1 MRCRSAILPSLAV
14 TIAGGASAQLRHGFD
29 PTEARDLSALC
40 ATHTFKELYGDDAA
54 MISDGYQRVYESP
67 VMGMDN
73 KFQLFR
79 KGDAAVLEISGSTSN
94 AISWMENIQAAMI
107 PAQGVIRIDGQP
119 FPYRFASDTAA
130 AVHAGYALGIACIAN
145 DAVARLRQLTDNGVR
160 DLFITG
166 HSQGGA
172 LALLLRA
179 HLHHLPPSAIGAPLR
194 IKTYAFAHPM
204 VGNRAFMDE
213 FTETQAGGHGCFSLM
228 NPSDPVPRMPLA
240 YDDGRL
246 VSSDRVFAVITGKE
260 PLDAMGRVRSA
271 AIKMLRR
278 PITGIAAY
286 LSSSVEKRIA
296 GTLGEVDLPP
306 YRNEI
311 NYAPMKGRVDLEP
324 FAYPVCLKD
333 SSCLRNDSILR
344 VEPRDSDGHF
354 TNPELYRKEP
364 TFYQH
369 KPYNYHVAV
378 LRRWFPKDYDALD
391 RKFLVENL

>member
-1 MRCRSAILPSLAV
+1 MRCRSAIILLLVAATGTGV
-14 TIAGGASAQLRHGFD
+14 KAQLQPGFA
-29 PTEARDLSALC
+29 PAEARDLSALC
-40 ATHTFKELYGDDAA
+40 TTHTFKELYGDDGE
-54 MISDGYQRVYESP
+54 IIPDGYQRVYESP

-79 KGDAAVLEISGSTSN
+79 KGDMAVLEIRGSTSS

-107 PAQGVIRIDGQP
+107 PAQGVIRIDGRP
-119 FPYRFASDTAA
+119 FTYRFAEDTAA

-145 DAVARLRQLTDNGVR
+145 DAVARIRQLTDNGVR
-160 DLFITG
+160 DLIITG

-179 HLHHLPPSAIGAPLR
+179 YLHHLPSSAIGAPIR

-213 FTETQAGGHGCFSLM
+213 FSAMNARGAGCFSLV
-228 NPSDPVPRMPLA
+228 NPADPVPRMPLA

-246 VSSDRVFAVITGKE
+246 VSSDRVFAVITGQE
-260 PLDAMGRVRSA
+260 PLDPMGRVRSA

-278 PITGIAAY
+278 PITGITAY
-286 LSSSVEKRIA
+286 LSGSVEKRIA
-296 GTLGEVDLPP
+296 STVGEVELPP
-306 YRNEI
+306 YRDEI
-311 NYAPMKGRVDLEP
+311 NYAPMEGRMDLEP
-324 FAYPVCLKD
+324 FAYPACLKD

-344 VEPRDSDGHF
+344 VEPRDAEGHF

-364 TFYQH
+364 SFYQH
-369 KPYNYHVAV
+369 KPYNYHVGV
-378 LRRWFPKDYDALD
+378 LRRWFPKEFDALP
-391 RKFLVENL
+391 RKFLHENL

>member
-1 MRCRSAILPSLAV
+1 MRSRFAIILLLAV
-14 TIAGGASAQLRHGFD
+14 LAAGGANAQLRPGFD
-29 PTEARDLSALC
+29 PAEARDLSALC
-40 ATHTFKELYGDDAA
+40 ATHTFKELYGDDAE
-54 MISDGYQRVYESP
+54 MIPDGYQRVYESP

-79 KGDAAVLEISGSTSN
+79 KGDAAVLEIRGSTSS

-107 PAQGVIRIDGQP
+107 PAQGVIRIDGRP

-130 AVHAGYALGIACIAN
+130 SVHAGYALGIACIAN
-145 DAVARLRQLTDNGVR
+145 DAVARIRQLTENGVR
-160 DLFITG
+160 DLIITG

-179 HLHHLPPSAIGAPLR
+179 YLHHLPSSATGATLR
-194 IKTYAFAHPM
+194 IKAYAFAHPM

-213 FTETQAGGHGCFSLM
+213 FTETHASGLGCFSLV
-228 NPSDPVPRMPLA
+228 NPADPVPRMPLA

-246 VSSDRVFAVITGKE
+246 VSSDRVFAVITGQE
-260 PLDAMGRVRSA
+260 PLDPMGRVRSA

-278 PITGIAAY
+278 PITGITAY
-286 LSSSVEKRIA
+286 LSGSVEKRIA
-296 GTLGEVDLPP
+296 GSVGEVELPP
-306 YRNEI
+306 YRSEI
-311 NYAPMKGRVDLEP
+311 NYAPMKGRMDLEP

-333 SSCLRNDSILR
+333 SSCLRNDSIMR
-344 VEPRDSDGHF
+344 VEPRDANGHF

-378 LRRWFPKDYDALD
+378 LRRWFPKDFEAIRMKWLP
-391 RKFLVENL
+391 ENL